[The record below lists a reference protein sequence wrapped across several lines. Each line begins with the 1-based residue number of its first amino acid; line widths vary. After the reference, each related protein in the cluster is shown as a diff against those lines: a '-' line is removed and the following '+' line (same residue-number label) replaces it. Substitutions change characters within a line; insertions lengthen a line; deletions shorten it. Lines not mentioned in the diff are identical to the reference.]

1 MQQNSWAVMPA
12 RIASGGTR
20 RHHVEQTATKSLP
33 TPRQAPCKARRGC
46 REPETPRKKAAVRR
60 GADSRIGQE
69 RMTLGRLVDYL
80 ADGIDSTFGGGV
92 GFAFK

>member
-1 MQQNSWAVMPA
+1 MWSRPLQRACQHHDKRHARLVVAAVSPK
-12 RIASGGTR
+12 
-20 RHHVEQTATKSLP
+20 HLE
-33 TPRQAPCKARRGC
+33 
-46 REPETPRKKAAVRR
+46 KKAAVRR